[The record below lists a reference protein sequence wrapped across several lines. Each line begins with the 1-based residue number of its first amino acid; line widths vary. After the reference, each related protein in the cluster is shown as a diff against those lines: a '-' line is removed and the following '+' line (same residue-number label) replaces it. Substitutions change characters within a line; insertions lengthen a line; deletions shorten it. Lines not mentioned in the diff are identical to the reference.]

1 MSDIAYC
8 TYCGKQAT
16 PLCSKCKTARYC
28 SAEHQRADWN
38 AHKLYCGKAVK
49 GILIPADSQTPR
61 LVTVATTEL
70 DDRPNILAGLY
81 MDGVSAF
88 RPYLGA
94 GGHERL
100 VCKNAGGPE
109 APYVDRWLQVWC
121 VRLDTFTLVS
131 AENICPYG
139 CAHAFV
145 GDQLKH
151 DWRGNLL
158 VLKSKLRHS
167 DRPYFVDGQEPTDVV
182 RRGDDHTRGH

>member
-1 MSDIAYC
+1 
-8 TYCGKQAT
+8 
-16 PLCSKCKTARYC
+16 
-28 SAEHQRADWN
+28 
-38 AHKLYCGKAVK
+38 
-49 GILIPADSQTPR
+49 
-61 LVTVATTEL
+61 
-70 DDRPNILAGLY
+70 

-94 GGHERL
+94 GGHARL

-109 APYVDRWLQVWC
+109 APYVDRWLQVWVRDNFLDDGSAVNQC

-131 AENICPYG
+131 AEDICPYR
-139 CAHAFV
+139 CAHALV

-167 DRPYFVDGQEPTDVV
+167 DRPYFVDASLADIETLKGWMRWYGFE
-182 RRGDDHTRGH
+182 